1 MSMYEDL
8 LNTIRESKMV
18 SDSLEIT
25 PESDLRKDI
34 GFDSMDAVEL
44 IMVIEEEFGV
54 QFDTLIDY
62 NTMQELADAIEARKN
77 V

>member
-1 MSMYEDL
+1 MYEEL
-8 LNTIRESKMV
+8 LKTIRESKMV
-18 SDSLEIT
+18 SDTLEIT
-25 PESDLRKDI
+25 PDSDLRQDI